1 MTFLG
6 SDALHVTPSE
16 RVSILV
22 NDLTVSVDSKDAETG
37 AISILDSL
45 SFDLP
50 QGNMMAIMGG
60 SGAGKT
66 TLLNVLAQRT
76 SINSAHLNFSGSI
89 DYSCPQYD
97 EKNRI
102 STAYMVQE
110 DFFMPGLTLEET
122 LKYQAEL
129 RLGSVTSDARAE
141 LIETLLQLLE
151 LDRRRHEMVKS
162 FTGQVNLSGGEQ
174 RRVSLAIQL
183 LSKPQVLFLDEPT
196 TGLDTSSA
204 LTLVS
209 VLKKLASPEIGI
221 TIILSI
227 HQPRAE
233 VISLFDKLC
242 VLTRGGRLVYF
253 GSLSESV
260 DYFTGLEGIGAV
272 QKVSSSH
279 DAFAIIN
286 KIMEVSVKDTSSI
299 EKEVE
304 SSRITDLLVHHWRAE
319 HRSSCDLTPIEQK
332 RHFQNNLKLFR
343 PAEPLPLHKELYV
356 LIRRSALISIRDR
369 ISLLSFHG
377 GGAILA
383 VLMGWLFFKPE
394 PNLSGIRSITSSLY
408 SLLEMVGFT
417 PLMMEASRL
426 WAADGIH
433 FVREYKERCVSI
445 KGFVISRRLSK
456 LFIEDVPLALIFS
469 VITYFMWG
477 LRLGETYS
485 DTGNGIYFGIYF
497 TITLVVVIC
506 GMSLALL
513 CFALASS
520 FSVSLM
526 ILNICY
532 QIQNSGCGYF
542 VNSKT
547 MPVYVRWIKYL
558 AFFWYAFGGLTSNQ
572 YTDWEGKCPFPA
584 GSKQCHEYTG
594 NYQLRVLGFPRHWAI
609 PAVGYLLA
617 WMAAFNLMAML
628 AFYFKSYD
636 IEMAS
641 KKKNRIGGDSDAQ
654 EVDQQ
659 YSLLTSSVSNE
670 KEVEYFE
677 GPSIKAKNVTL
688 SVKVKNS
695 QKLFSPKTSRVLLDN
710 VTASFQANSVNVIMG
725 PSGGGKTT
733 FLNFLA
739 SRLGNSSF
747 SSSGEIILNN
757 HQEVSPSK
765 LAKLSAYVTQVDN
778 LLIPQL
784 TVRETLYYQACL
796 RLPASSHKTIPTH
809 LNQLM
814 RSTGLIDC
822 ADTPI
827 GSEIIKGI
835 SGGEKRRVSIA
846 IQLLGKPQILF
857 LDEPT
862 SGLDSAT
869 SASILALLKQLAQS
883 GTTIITTLHQ
893 PSKEMFAQFDTL
905 TLLAR
910 GGHVVYD
917 GTTTDLPRYLISIGH
932 DCPKSNNVADHILDL
947 LSSCSGESNEQLQ
960 ARIAYL
966 IQSWEQNISAD
977 QRTTG
982 ASDDRTTIAASE
994 DDTIVASSEIDFGR
1008 KRGPEIPWYILFK
1021 TVCMRQFVVSY
1032 RDVDIMMA
1040 RLWTVVILG
1049 LIFSLFFAPL
1059 KHTQSGISNRLGL
1072 TQSIANVYF
1081 CGLVNNLSIYPSQRD
1096 LFHQEYKDKTYGVA
1110 IFHSAYFLVEIFFE
1124 IIPSAFFSTVVVF
1137 IIGLPRT
1144 SEMFFSLFLCTV
1156 FAINCGDAAGIFF
1169 NSIFTHMG
1177 LVTNLV
1183 MNMFT
1188 IGVFMAGTMS
1198 LQMPK
1203 FFRVWNYLNPT
1214 KYLVQICTN
1223 LGFRNAKF
1231 KCSRGVECS
1240 LTSGKAVLEEYGLEA
1255 DVKLSIIAL
1264 VACLVI
1270 YRAVSIT
1277 TSYVRVKW
1285 F

>member
-1 MTFLG
+1 MIFSG
-6 SDALHVTPSE
+6 SDALHVIPSE
-16 RVSILV
+16 RVGISV
-22 NDLTVSVDSKDAETG
+22 NELTVSVDSTDAESG
-37 AISILDSL
+37 VISILDSV
-45 SFDLP
+45 SFNLP
-50 QGNMMAIMGG
+50 QSNMMAIMGG
-60 SGAGKT
+60 SGSGKT

-76 SINSAHLNFSGSI
+76 NVNSAALKFSGSVT
-89 DYSCPQYD
+89 YSLADSCDKQ
-97 EKNRI
+97 KV

-253 GSLSESV
+253 GSLSESA
-260 DYFTGLEGIGAV
+260 DYFAGLEGIGAV
-272 QKVSSSH
+272 QNVSSYKDS
-279 DAFAIIN
+279 FAVIN
-286 KIMEVSVKDTSSI
+286 QIMAVSVKDTSSV
-299 EKEVE
+299 EKEIE
-304 SSRITDLLVHHWRAE
+304 SSRITDVLVRHWGSE
-319 HRSSCDLTPIEQK
+319 NPSICHLTSAEQK
-332 RHFQNNLKLFR
+332 QKFQDNLKLFR
-343 PAEPLPLHKELYV
+343 PAKHLPLYKELYV
-356 LIRRSALISIRDR
+356 LIRRSTLISIRDR
-369 ISLLSFHG
+369 VSLLSLHG

-383 VLMGWLFFKPE
+383 TIVGWLFFKPD
-394 PNLSGIRSITSSLY
+394 PNISGIRSITSCLY
-408 SLLEMVGFT
+408 SLLEIIGFA
-417 PLMMEASRL
+417 PLTMEVSRL
-426 WAADGIH
+426 WSADGIQ
-433 FVREYKERCVSI
+433 FIREYKERCVSI
-445 KGFVISRRLSK
+445 KGYVISRRLSK

-477 LRLGETYS
+477 LRLG
-485 DTGNGIYFGIYF
+485 DTFAEAGNGSYFGIYF
-497 TITLVVVIC
+497 TITLVVIIC

-520 FSVSLM
+520 FAVCLM
-526 ILNICY
+526 IVNVVY

-542 VNSKT
+542 VNAAT

-572 YTDWEGKCPFPA
+572 YTDWEGNCPFPVA
-584 GSKQCHEYTG
+584 SNECLEYTG
-594 NYQLRVLGFPRHWAI
+594 NYQLAVLGFPRNWAVPSI
-609 PAVGYLLA
+609 GYLLA
-617 WMAAFNLMAML
+617 WMIGFNVMTIL
-628 AFYFKSYD
+628 ALYFKSYD
-636 IEMAS
+636 VEIAK
-641 KKKNRIGGDSDAQ
+641 KKKNRIGGESDVQ
-654 EVDQQ
+654 ETGLKN
-659 YSLLTSSVSNE
+659 SLSPQSSSNE
-670 KEVEYFE
+670 KEIDYLE
-677 GPSIKAKNVTL
+677 GPSIKAKNITL
-688 SVKVKNS
+688 SVKVKS
-695 QKLFSPKTSRVLLDN
+695 VQKPFAAKVPRVLLDN
-710 VTASFQANSVNVIMG
+710 VTAIFQANSVNVIMG

-827 GSEIIKGI
+827 GSETTKGI

-917 GTTTDLPRYLISIGH
+917 GTTTNLPRYLTSIGH
-932 DCPKSNNVADHILDL
+932 ECPKNNNIADHVLDL
-947 LSSCSGESNEQLQ
+947 LSSGLSESAEQLQ
-960 ARIAYL
+960 ARIQYL
-966 IQSWEQNISAD
+966 LQKWEDKS
-977 QRTTG
+977 
-982 ASDDRTTIAASE
+982 ASDEERGGIG
-994 DDTIVASSEIDFGR
+994 SEIDFKNI
-1008 KRGPEIPWYILFK
+1008 KRPEIPWYILFK

-1032 RDVDIMMA
+1032 RAVDILMA
-1040 RLWTVVILG
+1040 RLWTVIALG
-1049 LIFSLFFAPL
+1049 LIYSLFFAPL
-1059 KHTQSGISNRLGL
+1059 KNTQEGVSNRLGL
-1072 TQSIANVYF
+1072 TQSIANLYF

-1096 LFHQEYKDKTYGVA
+1096 LFHQEYKDNTYGVV
-1110 IFHSAYFLVEIFFE
+1110 IFHSAYFLVELPFE
-1124 IIPSAFFSTVVVF
+1124 IIPSAFFSAMVVF
-1137 IIGLPRT
+1137 VIGLPRT
-1144 SEMFFSLFLCTV
+1144 SDMYFAIFFCSVLS
-1156 FAINCGDAAGIFF
+1156 INCGEAAGIFF
-1169 NSIFTHMG
+1169 NSIFKHMG
-1177 LVTNLV
+1177 LVTNLLTNIFIV
-1183 MNMFT
+1183 G
-1188 IGVFMAGTMS
+1188 IFMAGTMS
-1198 LQMPK
+1198 LQMPE
-1203 FFRVWNYLNPT
+1203 FFKAWNYINPT

-1223 LGFRNAKF
+1223 LGFKDQTFTCA
-1231 KCSRGVECS
+1231 GGACS
-1240 LTSGKAVLEEYGLEA
+1240 LTSGKAVLEQYGLEA
-1255 DVKLSIIAL
+1255 DLRSSFGAL

-1270 YRAVSIT
+1270 YRIISVT
-1277 TSYVRVKW
+1277 TAYARVRW